1 MHEQPTRTLGLITGA
16 VLSLWALGAAVVL
29 LNFGRDSEIGVPGVL
44 AYSGATALI
53 ALALLFADWTYALAT
68 LAYTV
73 DRNGLV
79 IHWGATRQIVP
90 LGEIE
95 RLVPGTS
102 VGVPRVRGVSWW
114 GHHVGSATIDRIGPV
129 LFYSTHQSPEQVLYV
144 MTSERAY
151 ALSVDDPAAFAQEIQ
166 TRQELG
172 PTAEVPHR
180 AEHGGAAALN
190 ALPGDRTALVLAA
203 VALLGLFAV
212 WLQIALRFPDLDLTI
227 PLHFPPLEADPL
239 LPRVPRSA
247 LLELPRVA
255 SAVLAV
261 NLVAGLLLYSWERVA
276 GYLMWAGA
284 AAIQAAFFVAIVVA
298 LD

>member
-1 MHEQPTRTLGLITGA
+1 VHEQPARTLGLITGT
-16 VLSLWALGAAVVL
+16 VLTLWALGTTVVL
-29 LNFGRDSEIGVPGVL
+29 LNFGLDSAIGVPGLL
-44 AYSGATALI
+44 AYSGATAAA
-53 ALALLFADWTYALAT
+53 ALALLFAYWTYALST

-79 IHWGATRQIVP
+79 IHWGATRQVVP

-95 RLVPGTS
+95 RLIPGTS

-151 ALSVDDPAAFAQEIQ
+151 ALSVGDPAAFAQEIQ

-180 AEHGGAAALN
+180 AERSGAAALS
-190 ALPGDRTALVLAA
+190 ALAGDRTALVLTAA
-203 VALLGLFAV
+203 AILGLFAV
-212 WLQIALRFPDLDLTI
+212 WLQIALRFPDLNPTI
-227 PLHFPPLEADPL
+227 PLHFPPHEADPL
-239 LPRVPRSA
+239 LPRLPRSA
-247 LLELPRVA
+247 LLELPRIA

-261 NLVAGLLLYSWERVA
+261 NLVVGLVLYSWERVA

-284 AAIQAAFFVAIVVA
+284 AAIQAACFVAIVTA